1 MSLPYGQN
9 ENIRMEVFL
18 PNESISLG
26 EFEKML
32 TYENWQEWRG
42 SFAETEGTILLPKFK
57 LEYEVE
63 LKETLESLGMSS
75 AFNKNANFSNMIQ
88 EAQEIAISSVKQKTF
103 IDVNEEGTEAAAV
116 TSVEMETA
124 AMQPM
129 YDPFHMEVNRPFYI
143 FIVDEKTDVILFMGS
158 ITNPQE

>member
-1 MSLPYGQN
+1 
-9 ENIRMEVFL
+9 
-18 PNESISLG
+18 
-26 EFEKML
+26 
-32 TYENWQEWRG
+32 
-42 SFAETEGTILLPKFK
+42 
-57 LEYEVE
+57 
-63 LKETLESLGMSS
+63 
-75 AFNKNANFSNMIQ
+75 
-88 EAQEIAISSVKQKTF
+88 
-103 IDVNEEGTEAAAV
+103 GTEAAAV